1 MVSVSIINKYVE
13 KKEKDLLEYAKILEN
28 LISVED
34 NKMWQNK
41 REFTTYAS
49 EILGRYVN
57 LYYFQNNK
65 HRDNPIEY
73 ANDNINFVLKS
84 LIDYIKEEN
93 KTSILS
99 DLKNETF
106 LLSVIICTSCYVD
119 IASNVIDGNIVDT
132 KEKFKYLLNYLAKT
146 KILKIKDNKYIIND
160 LFEEIKKNNSNDKKV
175 LEAFDSDEYKL
186 TFKMISNN
194 PLYYEIVFDYEIP
207 ELKEFDQKLTQK
219 VLKKYEDKLCE
230 LKLTLIDYYILK
242 ELISNRD
249 MPKYMVKINKSM
261 KKLNIS
267 KFFHDNYIKE
277 FVSIL
282 IPYEEEVD
290 YQKIINNYRTNEVE
304 VIYDYC
310 DTANINSTIFEDNT
324 KYLVKKEFLINN
336 LDNKNNFMKMNINFI
351 VKNKEEE

>member
-49 EILGRYVN
+49 GILERYVN

-304 VIYDYC
+304 VIYDYY